1 MSGAPPEVISM
12 PRIIGRS
19 SSSFT
24 RVTRVFAAEL
34 GVAYELQVVR
44 DLMSSNMAD
53 YAGNPALK
61 LPALQTASGTWFGA
75 LNVCRALSR
84 IATRDVRIVW
94 PEALHE
100 PLLSNAQEL
109 TVHALAT
116 EVALVMSKLGGT
128 AADSLHQAKMR
139 TSLRN
144 VMSWLDANVGA
155 ILAALPSDRNLSYLE
170 VTLFCLVTHLEF
182 REVLPV
188 IDYPELALFCRR
200 FGARSSALDTLYR
213 FDAE

>member
-1 MSGAPPEVISM
+1 MSGAEEISK

-24 RVTRVFAAEL
+24 RVTRIFAAEL
-34 GVAYELQVVR
+34 GVDYELQVVR
-44 DLMSSNMAD
+44 DLMSSNAAD
-53 YAGNPALK
+53 YGGNPALK
-61 LPALQTASGTWFGA
+61 LPALHTASGTWFGA

-84 IATRDVRIVW
+84 TGTREARIVW
-94 PEALHE
+94 PEALDE
-100 PLLSNAQEL
+100 PLLANAQEL

-116 EVALVMSKLGGT
+116 EVSLVMSKLGGT
-128 AADSLHQAKMR
+128 ADNAHQEKMR
-139 TSLRN
+139 ASLLK

-155 ILAALPSDRNLSYLE
+155 VSAALPSDRDLSYLE

-188 IDYPELALFCRR
+188 IDYPALTAFCGR
-200 FGARSSALDTLYR
+200 FGARSSALDTLYC
-213 FDAE
+213 FDA

>member
-1 MSGAPPEVISM
+1 MSGAPPEEVSK

-24 RVTRVFAAEL
+24 RVARIFAAEL
-34 GVAYELQVVR
+34 CLDYELQVVR

-84 IATRDVRIVW
+84 LATHKVLIVW
-94 PEALHE
+94 PEALE
-100 PLLSNAQEL
+100 ASLLANAQEL

-116 EVALVMSKLGGT
+116 EVALVMSMLGRT
-128 AADSLHQAKMR
+128 AAESAHQGKMR
-139 TSLRN
+139 TSLLN
-144 VMSWLDANVGA
+144 VMSWLEANIGA
-155 ILAALPSDRNLSYLE
+155 VLAALPSDRNLSYLE
-170 VTLFCLVTHLEF
+170 VTLFCLVTHLDF

-188 IDYPELALFCRR
+188 VDYPELARFCQR
-200 FGARSSALDTLYR
+200 FGARSSALATLYR
-213 FDAE
+213 FDP